1 MELRLEQAWGER
13 LERVK
18 ALYARAFPDAERKP
32 FGVMLK
38 GRERGQVDIWALLEG
53 ENFAGLAILA
63 VHQELALLDYL
74 AVEPYGRGRGIGGQA
89 LELVK
94 GRYRGKTLILEVE
107 EPGEKAGNQA
117 QRLKRM
123 AFYRRWGYKPTG
135 LRVKLNG
142 VDMILLSQGTQAP
155 FERYLALYRQVFG
168 EEAVALIQ
176 RNPGLYCQT
185 PEQERCALDNCR
197 QKG

>member
-74 AVEPYGRGRGIGGQA
+74 AVEPDGRGRGIGGQA

-185 PEQERCALDNCR
+185 PEQERCVLDNCR

>member
-13 LERVK
+13 LEQVR

-53 ENFAGLAILA
+53 ESFAGLAILA

-74 AVEPYGRGRGIGGQA
+74 AVEPDGRGRGIGGRA

-142 VDMILLSQGTQAP
+142 VDMILLSQGVQAP

-168 EEAVALIQ
+168 EEVAALIR

-185 PEQERCALDNCR
+185 AEQERRALDNCS

>member
-74 AVEPYGRGRGIGGQA
+74 AVEPDGRGRGIGGQA

-135 LRVKLNG
+135 LRVKMNG